1 MVKSMGI
8 EIRMGGLEIKL
19 PLTFLRL
26 EFPQEAGLILRCA
39 VKAGNPFQNTQGLQ
53 TYFYGLRH

>member
-26 EFPQEAGLILRCA
+26 KFFSLIFRLGLKGSL
-39 VKAGNPFQNTQGLQ
+39 L
-53 TYFYGLRH
+53 